1 MTKLPTLELD
11 DVLAADVLATF
22 GGAPGY
28 LAWLAKNIES
38 RYVMKAAA
46 DSDVDRESRRDTAI
60 KAAEAKV
67 VTKLAA
73 AAGVEAVAAKPVT
86 P

>member
-11 DVLAADVLATF
+11 DTLAADVLSTF

-38 RYVMKAAA
+38 RYVSKAAA
-46 DSDVDRESRRDTAI
+46 DSDVDRESKRDTAI
-60 KAAEAKV
+60 KAAETKV
-67 VTKLAA
+67 VAKLA
-73 AAGVEAVAAKPVT
+73 EAVAAEAVKP
-86 P
+86 

>member
-22 GGAPGY
+22 GGERGY
-28 LAWLAKNIES
+28 LAWLAKNVES

-60 KAAEAKV
+60 KAAETKV
-67 VTKLAA
+67 VAKLA
-73 AAGVEAVAAKPVT
+73 EAVAAEAVKP
-86 P
+86 

>member
-22 GGAPGY
+22 GGERGY

-38 RYVMKAAA
+38 QYVMSAVAGVDAA
-46 DSDVDRESRRDTAI
+46 RESGRNTAI
-60 KAAEAKV
+60 KAAETKV
-67 VTKLAA
+67 VAKLA
-73 AAGVEAVAAKPVT
+73 EAVAAEAVKP
-86 P
+86 